1 MTTAFDRFL
10 ASNEAVATTGQIGM
24 EFPSMDALK
33 KYLHIH
39 PKADPSNHS
48 VEKKDDSGGKGE
60 GGGEK
65 LPPKLKEHQEDV
77 DAFMDT
83 WEKAEDF
90 AGHKLPKPDKLKEL
104 GKKFDDESKSGKP
117 RSDEEAAKDSKEM
130 WDLLDKE
137 VGKAVDE
144 TGKEWNW
151 PDKAKKHMPKQQE
164 YAGLVASANRRVVA
178 RRIVARFKGR

>member
-10 ASNEAVATTGQIGM
+10 ASDEAVASTDQIGM

-48 VEKKDDSGGKGE
+48 VEKKDDSGG
-60 GGGEK
+60 GGEK
-65 LPPKLKEHQEDV
+65 IPPKLKEHQEDV

-90 AGHKLPKPDKLKEL
+90 AGHKLPKPEKLKGL
-104 GKKFDDESKSGKP
+104 GKKFDDESKSGKS

-130 WDLLDKE
+130 WDLLDKA
-137 VGKAVDE
+137 VSKAVDE

-164 YAGLVASANRRVVA
+164 FLGLTACKVSSQ
-178 RRIVARFKGR
+178 RIVSRFLARALN